1 MRILTWFCVV
11 CLAFALALGA
21 TAETPKDAGATKP
34 AEVMVTVS
42 ADGTNVTEVLQS
54 IAKQSK
60 ERVVVESA
68 VKGNATL
75 SLNDMSFET
84 ALNTICKSYKLDW
97 RKVYVGKDA
106 KIIEQPDRFAATVRL
121 VTSMTYPD
129 LVVAGASNS
138 KLGIFA
144 REQKAVGKFDDK
156 MASDLGLT
164 RVYLVTD
171 DAKVAARIAQK
182 DKEKKADES
191 LDKYMKMSK
200 ELMDA
205 FLKMTPEQQEQ
216 AMMEGL
222 NMMDQFPPDYT
233 ATVLRV
239 MMSLDPE
246 LMRQK
251 MAKQSQAAFD
261 AMFSMPQEQ
270 RRAFFKM
277 QMQMSAS
284 AMSSM
289 TPEQQQ
295 MLQDDI
301 KAMQAE
307 MGGGG

>member
-11 CLAFALALGA
+11 CLTFALAIGA
-21 TAETPKDAGATKP
+21 TAETTAVAKP
-34 AEVMVTVS
+34 AEVKVTVS
-42 ADGTNVTEVLQS
+42 ADNTSVTDVLQS

-60 ERVVVESA
+60 EKVVVESA

-75 SLNDMSFET
+75 SLTDMSFEM
-84 ALNTICKSYKLDW
+84 ALNNICKAGKLDW

-106 KIIEQPDRFAATVRL
+106 KMIEQPDRFAATVRM

-171 DAKVAARIAQK
+171 DAKVAAKLAEK

-191 LDKYMKMSK
+191 LDKYMKTSK
-200 ELMDA
+200 EQMDT

-216 AMMEGL
+216 VMMEGL
-222 NMMDQFPPDYT
+222 NMMDQFPPDYA

-239 MMSLDPE
+239 TMSMDPE

-251 MAKQSQAAFD
+251 MARQSQAAFD

-270 RRAFFKM
+270 RRAFFRM
-277 QMQMSAS
+277 QMQMSAG
-284 AMSSM
+284 AMRSM

-301 KAMQAE
+301 KAIQAD
-307 MGGGG
+307 MAAGKQAP